1 MIHTMHSINVPFKKR
16 KAGVLEKLEDKINLY
31 KF

>member
-1 MIHTMHSINVPFKKR
+1 MIQPMHSINVPFKKR
-16 KAGVLEKLEDKINLY
+16 KAGVPEKLEDNNLY